1 LSVDISIHFSSF
13 LYRIRDPQPLEKVT
27 AGKVPQQ
34 PVDVTSQRISPWFFT
49 HFQTMAQERS
59 SSIFCLTL
67 RNLSLPPVAMA
78 SERAK
83 IREELRAKIARG
95 GFFVLVT
102 L

>member
-1 LSVDISIHFSSF
+1 VLTFLYISHHFSIEF
-13 LYRIRDPQPLEKVT
+13 VIRSPWKKSQL
-27 AGKVPQQ
+27 VPQQ
-34 PVDVTSQRISPWFFT
+34 PVDVTSQRISPWFFK

-95 GFFVLVT
+95 VFFVLVT